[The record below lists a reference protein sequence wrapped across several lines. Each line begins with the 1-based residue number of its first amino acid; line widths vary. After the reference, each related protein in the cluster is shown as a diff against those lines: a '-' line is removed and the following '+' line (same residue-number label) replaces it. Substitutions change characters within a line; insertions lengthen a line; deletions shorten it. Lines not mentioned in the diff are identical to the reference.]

1 MIEQKLRARGIS
13 ADTVQGLLPRNE
25 SARSELE
32 SAQAFARR
40 RRLGPHRKPETREA
54 YRRKDLM
61 AMARAG
67 FDYDTASR
75 VIGVGSSSFSEDE
88 L

>member
-1 MIEQKLRARGIS
+1 LRARGIG
-13 ADTVQGLLPRNE
+13 AEVVQQLLPRAD
-25 SARSELE
+25 SAGTELE
-32 SAQAFARR
+32 AAQAFARR

-61 AMARAG
+61 ALARAG

-75 VIGVGSSSFSEDE
+75 VIGNSSSGDDE
-88 L
+88 F